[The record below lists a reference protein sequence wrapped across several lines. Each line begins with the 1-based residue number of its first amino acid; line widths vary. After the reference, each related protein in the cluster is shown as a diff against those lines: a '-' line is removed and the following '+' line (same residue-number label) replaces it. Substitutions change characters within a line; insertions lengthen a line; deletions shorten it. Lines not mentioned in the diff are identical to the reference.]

1 MHISLKLLGKLFAA
15 SILVL
20 IGKPVIAA
28 NPNGAN
34 YDCVS
39 SITPAALISAQGGN
53 WGECD
58 ATPDSMSV
66 KFYKLGLCTSK
77 PSYDDYSAC
86 TFLFEND
93 QGKEVTLSKT
103 FTDELVSGE
112 ISIPEGSY
120 KYAMLVIEKTI
131 GIKKTLNFDNAIA
144 AMDGTTGKYCSTN
157 GNPKIDAPTA
167 HNQSLWSCTNN
178 ASSQA
183 VTSSQSFNGFF
194 NDDFDSN
201 AAIGPNN
208 MPFVVGLYD
217 QVTSA
222 ASKFDVIL
230 MASEGT
236 LANVGVALNNYNS
249 PYATGNATKIWGA
262 QTFTNP
268 IIIDANTSVVDLG
281 FAIDDGMMA
290 GFGGYCANGGKCIE
304 SATVTKFEFRVTTK

>member
-1 MHISLKLLGKLFAA
+1 MNRSLKLISQLLTAKSL
-15 SILVL
+15 ILV
-20 IGKPVIAA
+20 GNFAFAA

-39 SITPAALISAQGGN
+39 SITPAELITEQGGD

-77 PSYDDYSAC
+77 PSYNDYSAC
-86 TFLFEND
+86 TFLFENA

-103 FTDELVSGE
+103 LSDNLVDGE

-131 GIKKTLNFDNAIA
+131 GIKKTLNFDNNIS
-144 AMDGTTGKYCSTN
+144 AMNGTTGKYCRTN
-157 GNPKIDAPTA
+157 GNPKIEAPTA
-167 HNQSLWSCTNN
+167 HNQSLWSCTND

-183 VTSSQSFNGFF
+183 VTSRQSFNGFF
-194 NDDFDSN
+194 NDNFDSN
-201 AAIGPNN
+201 AAPGPGN

-236 LANVGVALNNYNS
+236 LASVGFELNSYSS
-249 PYATGNATKIWGA
+249 PYPTGDATKIWGV

-268 IIIDANTSVVDLG
+268 IAIDANTSTVDLG
-281 FAIDDGMMA
+281 FATDDGIMA

-304 SATVTKFEFRVTTK
+304 AATVTKFEFQVTTK

>member
-1 MHISLKLLGKLFAA
+1 MNKSLKLISQILTATSLLFFGNF
-15 SILVL
+15 VF
-20 IGKPVIAA
+20 AA

-39 SITPAALISAQGGN
+39 SITPAALITAQGGN

-77 PSYDDYSAC
+77 PSYNDYSAC
-86 TFLFEND
+86 TFLFENA

-103 FTDELVSGE
+103 LSDNLVDGE

-120 KYAMLVIEKTI
+120 KYAMLVIENSI
-131 GIKKTLNFDNAIA
+131 GIKKKLSFDNSIA
-144 AMDGTTGKYCSTN
+144 AMNGTTGKYCSTN
-157 GNPKIDAPTA
+157 GNPKIEAPTA
-167 HNQSLWSCTNN
+167 HNQSLWTCTND

-183 VTSSQSFNGFF
+183 VTSWQNFKGFF
-194 NDDFDSN
+194 NDNFDSN
-201 AAIGPNN
+201 AAIGAGN
-208 MPFVVGLYD
+208 MPFGVGLYD
-217 QVTSA
+217 EVTSA

-230 MASEGT
+230 MASEGS
-236 LANVGVALNNYNS
+236 LANVGVSVNNYGS
-249 PYATGNATKIWGA
+249 PYPTGNATKIWGV

-268 IIIDANTSVVDLG
+268 VIIDANTSIVDLG
-281 FAIDDGMMA
+281 FAIEDGMMA

-304 SATVTKFEFRVTTK
+304 AASVMKFEFQVTTK

>member
-1 MHISLKLLGKLFAA
+1 MHLSLKLLGKLFAA

-20 IGKPVIAA
+20 IGKPAIAA

-39 SITPAALISAQGGN
+39 SINPAALITAQGGN
-53 WGECD
+53 RGECD

-77 PSYDDYSAC
+77 PAYNDYSAC
-86 TFLFEND
+86 TFLFENA

-103 FTDELVSGE
+103 STDYLVDGE

-131 GIKKTLNFDNAIA
+131 GIKKTLNFDNNIS
-144 AMDGTTGKYCSTN
+144 AMNGTTGKYCRTN
-157 GNPKIDAPTA
+157 GNPKIQAPTA
-167 HNQSLWSCTNN
+167 HNQSLWSCTND

-183 VTSSQSFNGFF
+183 VTSRQSFNGFF
-194 NDDFDSN
+194 NDNFDSN
-201 AAIGPNN
+201 AAIGPGN

-236 LANVGVALNNYNS
+236 LASVGVALNNYGS
-249 PYATGNATKIWGA
+249 PYPTGDATKIWGV

-268 IIIDANTSVVDLG
+268 IAIDAYTSIVDLG

-304 SATVTKFEFRVTTK
+304 SATVTKFEFQVTTK